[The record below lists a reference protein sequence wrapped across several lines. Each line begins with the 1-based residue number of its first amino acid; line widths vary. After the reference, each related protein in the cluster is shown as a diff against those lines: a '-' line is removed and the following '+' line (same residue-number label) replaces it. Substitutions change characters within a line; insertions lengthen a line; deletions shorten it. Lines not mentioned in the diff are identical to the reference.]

1 MDASFSSLGPGLR
14 GAFNQQLNQPPRSR
28 RLVPP
33 AVNLAPQTTPLAP
46 APQPTPL
53 APAPQPTLMAPAPGR
68 RQQTPAEVASAVTHP
83 APPATL
89 QADGRTKR
97 PVNDPYLAP
106 SNES

>member
-1 MDASFSSLGPGLR
+1 MDTSCRLSSLGPGLR

-28 RLVPP
+28 LVPP
-33 AVNLAPQTTPLAP
+33 AVSLAPQTTPLAP

-53 APAPQPTLMAPAPGR
+53 PGR
-68 RQQTPAEVASAVTHP
+68 RQQPPAKAASAITP

-97 PVNDPYLAP
+97 PVKDPTLRYH
-106 SNES
+106 